1 MIFGRQPAR
10 WIALLVAL
18 ALGALQTIHGDG
30 LISDAL
36 TGKVTDFVNAIAQLL
51 QLLSPL
57 IAGELI
63 RPLVTPVAAPVLP
76 AGTKVKTPAG
86 DTAVVKHVTA

>member
-1 MIFGRQPAR
+1 MILGREPAR
-10 WIALLVAL
+10 WIALGVAL

-36 TGKVTDFVNAIAQLL
+36 TGKVTDLVNAIAQLL

-63 RPLVTPVAAPVLP
+63 RPLVTPVANPVLD
-76 AGTKVKTPAG
+76 AGASVTTTSGKRA
-86 DTAVVKHVTA
+86 HVTTAP